1 MSSEPSNC
9 SACQTSDCSAKNQRA
24 QESSA
29 DFLERQKLT
38 ENLCSVRHK
47 ILVLSGKGG
56 VGKSTVAANL
66 AASLNAAGLK
76 VGLLDIDF
84 HGPSIPRLV
93 GSSDRPEEKPDE
105 GRIPP
110 FRTSDGIYVMS
121 MGLLMQDKSNAV
133 IWRGPMKMNVIK
145 QLLRDVSWGQLDCL
159 IVDSPPGTGD
169 EPLSVAQ
176 LIPDVDGALL
186 VTTPQAL
193 SADDVRRSVSF
204 CHQLE
209 LPVLGI
215 LENMSGYICPH
226 CQKESQPFKSGGGRE
241 LAEDTGVPFLG
252 AIPLDPEVVLASD
265 DGRPFVL
272 SRPESAGAQAFAA
285 AVAPILKLVKK

>member
-1 MSSEPSNC
+1 MSSAPSNC
-9 SACQTSDCSAKNQRA
+9 SACDSSSCSAKSPKPG
-24 QESSA
+24 ESGDA
-29 DFLERQKLT
+29 FLERQKLT
-38 ENLCSVRHK
+38 ENLCQVRHK

-66 AASLNAAGLK
+66 AAALTATGLRI
-76 VGLLDIDF
+76 GLLDVDF

-93 GSSDRPEEKPDE
+93 GSGARPEEQTEE

-110 FRTSDGIYVMS
+110 YQTSDGIYVMS
-121 MGLLMQDKSNAV
+121 MGLLMQDKAKAV

-145 QLLRDVSWGQLDCL
+145 QLLRDVQWGQLDCL

-204 CHQLE
+204 CQQLD
-209 LPVLGI
+209 LAVLGI

-226 CQKESQPFKSGGGRE
+226 CQKESQPFKSGGGRQ
-241 LAEDTGVPFLG
+241 LAEEVGVPFLG
-252 AIPLDPEVVLASD
+252 AIPLDPEVVIASD

-272 SRPESAGAQAFAA
+272 SRPDSAGAQAFSAA
-285 AVAPILKLVKK
+285 IASILTLVKK